1 MLKDFSRPK
10 SILYLIYLLSRN
22 GFIGVLSFIF
32 IYNSIRLALQM
43 YLIIS
48 LRKTEEISN
57 MKIIPMAS
65 DDNDKIHHIMT
76 VKEAK
81 TKHNEGT
88 YLF

>member
-1 MLKDFSRPK
+1 
-10 SILYLIYLLSRN
+10 
-22 GFIGVLSFIF
+22 
-32 IYNSIRLALQM
+32 M

-88 YLF
+88 HLF

>member
-1 MLKDFSRPK
+1 
-10 SILYLIYLLSRN
+10 
-22 GFIGVLSFIF
+22 
-32 IYNSIRLALQM
+32 M

-48 LRKTEEISN
+48 LRKTEEKNN

-81 TKHNEGT
+81 TKQNEGR
-88 YLF
+88 YFF

>member
-1 MLKDFSRPK
+1 
-10 SILYLIYLLSRN
+10 
-22 GFIGVLSFIF
+22 
-32 IYNSIRLALQM
+32 M

-48 LRKTEEISN
+48 LRKTEEKNN

-81 TKHNEGT
+81 TKYNEGICFKNC
-88 YLF
+88 YSCWLMILPNNFIC